1 MRLDA
6 RLALRHR
13 GTAVVAIAL
22 GVVLGV
28 ASAMVA
34 AVDALVLR
42 PLGVPAADR
51 IVHLG
56 NMAHPLVGDPVEYWG
71 QARSL
76 AALATYETGLV
87 EVRLDGHRR
96 EVRTTAVSAAF
107 FSVFGVVPLPG
118 RAFSVEEDR
127 SNEPVA
133 VVGAAFR
140 DRHFGPGAAV
150 LGAQILLEGTLHR
163 VVGVAPAGFDFPG
176 GTEIWTPRTPAGGR
190 ARGNDDPFGL
200 VRRDGWVGRLRPE
213 ASIESAQSELGGL
226 LHGLHALYTRST
238 GVRFGERVFVRPMV
252 DVVRE
257 RVMAPA
263 LLLLALSALLLGTA
277 VASLGTLLL
286 GRMSVRRVEFAV
298 RQALGAT
305 RRNLLLQLGRE
316 TLSLAL
322 GVGVVA
328 ALVASFS
335 IVGGREIFAAWWVHQ
350 PPLEHLVAI
359 ASGSALGLAFP
370 SVLLASIGA
379 MAVALSAAPSEG
391 LRDGGGAS
399 TGQVRWTRRVLVI
412 SQTVI
417 AVVLLNGALVSVW
430 TLRAALEIPLG
441 YEPKN
446 LLLGR
451 MGASSQALIAEV
463 VQLPGVSAAAT
474 ASAPPGAASA
484 GGVWIDVEAGRA
496 HCQVWHVEGDFL
508 AAAGIRL
515 LAGRAFAPGDAD
527 VLILAAA
534 DEGPGP
540 TQAVAAVGR
549 QVRIE
554 GELALREIVGV
565 VAPVRG
571 IDAAQEEPVPQCY
584 LPRSRPAR
592 ARQPDEKWL
601 LVRCHDCG
609 EAARQ
614 IHAVSGTTMSRSV
627 QGLVLAEDLVARAQ
641 APLVARVRLLG
652 TYALIGLGAALVGVS
667 AVVYSLAAMRRFEMA
682 VRAVVGAGPRELT
695 ILMAAE
701 GATLAMAGIGIGT
714 LVSVWLGQWAESAHF
729 QWASFELTTLTASA
743 AFTLLCAAA
752 ASLAPAVAASRQAP
766 LETLR
771 RP

>member
-6 RLALRHR
+6 RLVLRHR

-71 QARSL
+71 QAGSL

-176 GTEIWTPRTPAGGR
+176 GTEIWTPRTRAGGR

-213 ASIESAQSELGGL
+213 TSIESARSELGGL

-252 DVVRE
+252 DVARE
-257 RVMAPA
+257 RVIAPA
-263 LLLLALSALLLGTA
+263 LLLLALSGLLLGTA

-305 RRNLLLQLGRE
+305 RRNLLLQLGSE
-316 TLSLAL
+316 TFSLAL
-322 GVGVVA
+322 GVGVVG
-328 ALVASFS
+328 ALVASLS

-350 PPLEHLVAI
+350 PPLERLVAV
-359 ASGSALGLAFP
+359 ASGAALGLAFP
-370 SVLLASIGA
+370 SVLLASAGA
-379 MAVALSAAPSEG
+379 MAVALRAAPSEG

-399 TGQVRWTRRVLVI
+399 TGQVRWTRRLLVI

-417 AVVLLNGALVSVW
+417 AVVLLNGALVSAW

-441 YEPKN
+441 YESKN

-451 MGASSQALIAEV
+451 LGASPQALMAEV
-463 VQLPGVSAAAT
+463 AQLPGVSAAAT
-474 ASAPPGAASA
+474 ASAPPGVASA
-484 GGVWIDVEAGRA
+484 GGVWIDGEAGRVL
-496 HCQVWHVEGDFL
+496 CQVWHVEGDFL
-508 AAAGIRL
+508 AATGIRL

-527 VLILAAA
+527 VLILAFA
-534 DEGPGP
+534 DEGRRPG
-540 TQAVAAVGR
+540 QAVAAVGR
-549 QVRIE
+549 QIRIE
-554 GELALREIVGV
+554 GELALREIIGV

-571 IDAAQEEPVPQCY
+571 IYAAQEPLPQCY

-592 ARQPDEKWL
+592 GRHPDEEWL

-614 IHAVSGTTMSRSV
+614 IHAVSGTTMSPSV
-627 QGLVLAEDLVARAQ
+627 HGLVFAGDLVARAQ
-641 APLVARVRLLG
+641 APLLAQVRLLG
-652 TYALIGLGAALVGVS
+652 TYALVGLGAALVGVS

-701 GATLAMAGIGIGT
+701 GATLVMAGIGIGT

-729 QWASFELTTLTASA
+729 RWASFELATLTASA

-752 ASLAPAVAASRQAP
+752 ASLAPALAASRQAP

>member
-6 RLALRHR
+6 RLVVRHR

-34 AVDALVLR
+34 AVDALVLH

-76 AALATYETGLV
+76 ETLATYETGLV
-87 EVRLDGHRR
+87 EVRLDGHQR

-107 FSVFGVVPLPG
+107 FNVFGVTPLPG
-118 RAFSVEEDR
+118 RSFSIEEDR
-127 SNEPVA
+127 SNEPMA
-133 VVGAAFR
+133 VLSAAFR
-140 DRHFGPGAAV
+140 DRHFAPGTAV
-150 LGAQILLEGTLHR
+150 LGAQVLLEGTLHR

-176 GTEIWTPRTPAGGR
+176 GTEIWTPRTRAGGR
-190 ARGNDDPFGL
+190 VRGNDDPFGL

-213 ASIESAQSELGGL
+213 TSIESARSELGGL

-238 GVRFGERVFVRPMV
+238 GVQFGERVFVRPMV

-263 LLLLALSALLLGTA
+263 LLLLLLSGLLLGTA

-305 RRNLLLQLGRE
+305 RRDLLLQLGRE
-316 TLSLAL
+316 TVSLAL

-328 ALVASFS
+328 AVVASLS
-335 IVGGREIFAAWWVHQ
+335 IVGGREIFATWWVHQ
-350 PPLEHLVAI
+350 PPLERLVAI
-359 ASGSALGLAFP
+359 ASGSALALSFP
-370 SVLLASIGA
+370 SVILASAGA
-379 MAVALSAAPSEG
+379 IAVALSAAPSEG

-399 TGQVRWTRRVLVI
+399 TSQVRWTRRVLVI

-417 AVVLLNGALVSVW
+417 AVVLLNGALVSVL

-441 YEPKN
+441 YQPKG

-451 MGASSQALIAEV
+451 MGASAHALIAEV
-463 VQLPGVSAAAT
+463 AQLPNVSAVAT

-484 GGVWIDVEAGRA
+484 GGVWIEAEAGRIF
-496 HCQVWHVEGDFL
+496 CQVWHVEGAFH
-508 AAAGIRL
+508 AATGIPL
-515 LAGRAFAPGDAD
+515 LAGRAFAPGDSD
-527 VLILAAA
+527 VLILATA
-534 DEGPGP
+534 DEGRG
-540 TQAVAAVGR
+540 QGRALSAVGL

-554 GELALREIVGV
+554 GEGALREIVGV

-571 IDAAQEEPVPQCY
+571 IDAAQEPSAQCY
-584 LPRSRPAR
+584 LPRVRPAR
-592 ARQPDEKWL
+592 GRHPEEEWL
-601 LVRCHDCG
+601 LVRCLDCS

-614 IHAVSGTTMSRSV
+614 IHAMSGATMSRSV
-627 QGLVLAEDLVARAQ
+627 HGLVFAEDLVARAY
-641 APLVARVRLLG
+641 APLLARVRLLG

-695 ILMAAE
+695 IVMAAE

-714 LVSVWLGQWAESAHF
+714 VISVWLGQWAESADF
-729 QWASFELTTLTASA
+729 RWASFELMTLAASA
-743 AFTLLCAAA
+743 ALTLLCAGI
-752 ASLAPAVAASRQAP
+752 ASLAPALAASRQAP
-766 LETLR
+766 LEALR